1 MSKRAETRSL
11 QVRDRMRQR
20 LIGAGVVTVVAVAI
34 GGFLIWRTNQPI
46 GEIVEVPRV
55 QPAQVDGRS
64 AGPPDAKV
72 TVEVFSN
79 FTCSHCGTYAKNAG
93 KLVFKNYVDAGKV
106 RVQYRYIAFPGASKE
121 AAIAAECAA
130 QQGQFWPYHDLLFA
144 NETGAADQYS
154 QPRLLGF
161 ADKLQLQGADFR
173 TCMASTTPI
182 DVINADMARATELK
196 IESTP
201 TIVVNG
207 EMISGARDFAT
218 FQELIERKLK
228 EIPN

>member
-11 QVRDRMRQR
+11 QERDRMRQR
-20 LIGAGVVTVVAVAI
+20 LIAAGAVTVVAVAI

>member
-64 AGPPDAKV
+64 AGPPDSKV

>member
-11 QVRDRMRQR
+11 QVRERMRQR
-20 LIGAGVVTVVAVAI
+20 LIAAGAVTLVAVAI

-46 GEIVEVPRV
+46 GEIVEVPKV
-55 QPAQVDGRS
+55 QPAQADGRS
-64 AGPPDAKV
+64 AGPADAKV

-93 KLVFKNYVDAGKV
+93 KLVFQNYVDSGKV
-106 RVQYRYIAFPGASKE
+106 RVQYRYIAFPGASRE

-130 QQGQFWPYHDLLFA
+130 QQDQFWPYHDLLFA
-144 NETGAADQYS
+144 NETGAADQFS

-161 ADKLQLQGADFR
+161 ADKLQLQGDTFR
-173 TCMASTTPI
+173 ACMASTTPI
-182 DVINADMARATELK
+182 DVIEADMARAQELN

-201 TIVVNG
+201 SIVVNG

-228 EIPN
+228 EIPS